1 MHKSILIPTD
11 FSDVA
16 YHASEYAIALGR
28 QLGIKKLVLYHAWQ
42 QPVVVDPNLVNT
54 EMVNAEEL
62 QEIGDENLHSFTKK
76 VKQLAGPEFEV
87 VQEMDYNPVAGG
99 IAEMCRKYN
108 AVYVIMSVTGSGKF
122 VEKVLGSNAVST
134 AKTIDIPV
142 IIVPGSY
149 TFQPIEH
156 IALTCDY
163 KNVETTIPFEPVK
176 QILDDTNAKLMVV
189 YIDTTRET
197 LPDSLEEQNRQINMF
212 LDRTDAQFHVVEDS
226 SFMHGIAEFSDENHI
241 ELIVAV
247 PRKKGFL
254 EVLFK
259 GSRTTELAFNSKK
272 PIMIVHKKL
281 E

>member
-1 MHKSILIPTD
+1 MNKSILIPTD

-16 YHASEYAIALGR
+16 YHAAEYAIGLGK
-28 QLGIKKLVLYHAWQ
+28 QLNIKRLVLYHAWQ
-42 QPVVVDPNLVNT
+42 QPIVVDPNLVNT
-54 EMVNAEEL
+54 EMVNTEEL
-62 QEIGDENLHSFTKK
+62 REIGDESLHGFTKK
-76 VKQLAGPEFEV
+76 IKQLAGEGFEV

-99 IAEMCRKYN
+99 VAEMCTKHN
-108 AVYVIMSVTGSGKF
+108 SAYVVMSVTGSGKF

-134 AKTIDIPV
+134 AKSINVPV

-149 TFQPIEH
+149 SFQKIEH
-156 IALTCDY
+156 IGLTCDY
-163 KNVETTIPFEPVK
+163 KNIETTIPFEPIK
-176 QILDDTNAKLMVV
+176 QVLEDSAAKLFVV

-197 LPDSLEEQNRQINMF
+197 LPNSLEEQNRQINMM

-226 SFMHGIAEFSDENHI
+226 SFMHGITEFADENHL
-241 ELIVAV
+241 ELIIAV

-272 PIMIVHKKL
+272 PIMVVHKKL

>member
-1 MHKSILIPTD
+1 MDKSILVPTD

-16 YHASEYAIALGR
+16 YHASQYAIALGK

-42 QPVVVDPNLVNT
+42 QPAVVDVNMVNADMVNT
-54 EMVNAEEL
+54 EEL
-62 QEIGDENLHSFTKK
+62 MEIGDESLHSFTRKI
-76 VKQLAGPEFEV
+76 KQLAGPEFEV
-87 VQEMDYNPVAGG
+87 IQEMDYSPVAGG
-99 IAEMCRKYN
+99 VAEKSTKYN
-108 AVYVIMSVTGSGKF
+108 AAYVVMSVTGSGKF

-134 AKTIDIPV
+134 AKSVNVPV

-149 TFQPIEH
+149 NYQTIEH

-163 KNVETTIPFEPVK
+163 KNIETTIPFEPVK
-176 QILDDTNAKLMVV
+176 QILEDSGAKLSVV

-197 LPDSLEEQNRQINMF
+197 LPDSLEEQNRQINTL
-212 LDRTDAQFHVVEDS
+212 LDRTDAQFHVVEDN
-226 SFMHGIAEFSDENHI
+226 SFMHGITEFSEDNHI
-241 ELIVAV
+241 ELIIAV

-272 PIMIVHKKL
+272 PIMVVHKKL